1 MNKNLKYFLSL
12 FLVFA
17 MIATDCTIDSQSK
30 SAEYYQVSQVA
41 SSRELD
47 FTTSRLYIFNQLK
60 TGVKIPFLIPVT
72 YIQLKA
78 VFSFQIQMKLKWQAL
93 LHQKINSFIKQAVFI
108 NEVFTSNIS
117 YKSLYTA

>member
-1 MNKNLKYFLSL
+1 
-12 FLVFA
+12 

-30 SAEYYQVSQVA
+30 SVEYYQVSQVA
-41 SSRELD
+41 SGRELD

-60 TGVKIPFLIPVT
+60 TGIKIPFLIPVA

-93 LHQKINSFIKQAVFI
+93 LHEKINSFIKQAVFV
-108 NEVFTSNIS
+108 NEITISSNS